1 MFSELLSAKTSCCTF
16 DNNMRSNGTLCIILF
31 LFTNDT
37 FKTFLA
43 SASPPRTSWANLDLA
58 SLEKEWEQG
67 DSHEDLQTPDDE
79 LYAISERERQ
89 KAMEKITNLMKTS
102 EKSGGDSNKATAKE
116 FEKAALEAQHA
127 GKGVMIF
134 ATLRNDV
141 EPAALST
148 GTSSDSFP
156 ASSKSDG
163 SRDKAATT
171 KWDWNSISN
180 LCQQWST
187 SLINALVDMTCYP
200 IEPTASDAN
209 ASILITSARSWHG
222 DDIYKFLVEHEDP
235 RSVLEEVKWNDRV
248 TKLTGR

>member
-1 MFSELLSAKTSCCTF
+1 
-16 DNNMRSNGTLCIILF
+16 MRSDCTIHIILF

-37 FKTFLA
+37 FNTFLA
-43 SASPPRTSWANLDLA
+43 SASPPRTSWSWSDLDLV

-89 KAMEKITNLMKTS
+89 IAMEKITSLMENS
-102 EKSGGDSNKATAKE
+102 EKSGSHSKKATSKE
-116 FEKAALEAQHA
+116 FEKAAVEAQHA

-156 ASSKSDG
+156 TYSESDG
-163 SRDKAATT
+163 SRDKTAQT
-171 KWDWNSISN
+171 KWDWNSMST

-187 SLINALVDMTCYP
+187 RLMNALVDMTCYP

-235 RSVLEEVKWNDRV
+235 RSVLEEVKWDDRV